1 MKYRLHVLKNKIA
14 RWFKTMTVKK
24 ALKLSLFAVLA
35 AALIIVGLFI
45 YRTVINPKAAF
56 NTQATSHTS
65 ATPSAAPEAT
75 PVKTT
80 QPSLRD
86 EFKTDRVNILILG
99 MDSNTE
105 REDGTRE
112 DFRTDTMLLVSIDF
126 DKQKVDM
133 ITVPR
138 DSYVT
143 VTNATGKLYKV
154 NSAAYFG
161 GGMCH
166 SGFLNACDTISGVF
180 GGLPVNYYVA
190 ADMDGLKALVD
201 AIGGVYYDVD
211 ISASLDGVT
220 LSEGY
225 QLLDGQQVL
234 TYCRLRKGIGNGKDI
249 ERQERQQ
256 QMLVA
261 VLKTLKQNGK
271 IENVGPIY
279 DSLKDMVFTNLSFE
293 QVCALGIFFSGFD
306 DLSNINR
313 HVLKGGYHWAYGVYF
328 YLLDQNA
335 KADLVKE
342 IFGEEIE
349 IDKKHDLKYVLA
361 HTPPQNTGKDKD
373 SDPEDA
379 PEPGAEELKD
389 PGTQESPQTSPAN
402 SEAASSAPAAA
413 NPENSTPVTAAP

>member
-1 MKYRLHVLKNKIA
+1 
-14 RWFKTMTVKK
+14 
-24 ALKLSLFAVLA
+24 
-35 AALIIVGLFI
+35 
-45 YRTVINPKAAF
+45 
-56 NTQATSHTS
+56 
-65 ATPSAAPEAT
+65 
-75 PVKTT
+75 
-80 QPSLRD
+80 
-86 EFKTDRVNILILG
+86 

-105 REDGTRE
+105 REEDGTRE

-126 DKQKVDM
+126 DKKRVDM

-154 NSAAYFG
+154 NSAAFFG

-190 ADMDGLKALVD
+190 VDMDGLKALVD

-211 ISASLDGVT
+211 LDASLDGIT
-220 LSEGY
+220 LNKGY
-225 QLLDGQQVL
+225 QILNGEQVL
-234 TYCRLRKGIGNGKDI
+234 TYCRLRKGIGNSKDV

-256 QMLVA
+256 RMLVA

-271 IENVGPIY
+271 IENIGPIY
-279 DSLKDMVFTNLSFE
+279 DSLKDMVYTNLTFE
-293 QVCALGIFFSGFD
+293 QICALGIFFSGFD
-306 DLSNINR
+306 DFNNIHR
-313 HVLKGGYHWAYGVYF
+313 HVLKGEYHWAYGVYF
-328 YLLDQNA
+328 YLLDQQA

-342 IFGEEIE
+342 IFGKEIE

-361 HTPPQNTGKDKD
+361 HTPPQDTGKDEDKD

-379 PEPGAEELKD
+379 PEPDDEGLND
-389 PGTQESPQTSPAN
+389 PGPQESPQTSPAN
-402 SEAASSAPAAA
+402 SEALTSAPTE
-413 NPENSTPVTAAP
+413 NPGSTAPAPESPVTPETPSPAG